1 MGQLPT
7 GGKEAMIKEPML
19 QLWLLPTMTTSSMPP
34 CGPASM
40 ASPVQNIALIFS
52 DISRYKMREREKEN
66 QKPALQELAIP
77 GTSSNWR
84 PYIPLALRDL

>member
-1 MGQLPT
+1 
-7 GGKEAMIKEPML
+7 
-19 QLWLLPTMTTSSMPP
+19 
-34 CGPASM
+34 M
-40 ASPVQNIALIFS
+40 ASPAQNIALIFS